1 MFAGQQTW
9 SVCCCFV
16 SSSVHRFPSGLGPF
30 GSISA
35 GIAVGMAGISALW
48 ALGEALLLGRRSSPL
63 SAWFGVITGG
73 YLGAIGIIFVISAV
87 KLLFCGHNLPA
98 GVEEAPHGS
107 HGGCSSRRCQDLR

>member
-1 MFAGQQTW
+1 
-9 SVCCCFV
+9 
-16 SSSVHRFPSGLGPF
+16 
-30 GSISA
+30 
-35 GIAVGMAGISALW
+35 MAGISALW

-107 HGGCSSRRCQDLR
+107 HRGCSSRRCQDLR